1 MVHLKYNNENYN
13 SFINHYG
20 FILHQEYLK
29 WIKHNSL
36 PNGYEPFIK
45 FKFYIRKNISEEII
59 ARSKIKTVD
68 VEVQKVEK
76 TRVIKKFDVIKDNLI
91 AKKNGTYSGRS
102 DPIIRV
108 IHVERETIK
117 TENITHTEIG
127 YTEKDVD
134 VIYPIYEI
142 HEINNICQTIKTED
156 CLDKTKYYINIS
168 TLTESERD
176 SVYRQE
182 LLIGDIDPCESNN
195 IKDKIINSNHGDV
208 THKNDDTTSKSSV
221 SPVNSDDTDDG
232 EIPPDN
238 SRNTRTQETLE
249 EKKIITALNNG
260 GFDLLNFIG
269 QSDINPE
276 ISYRYRKKFL
286 KYDAAIN
293 QDDNDIGFLE
303 NIKDEYDSD

>member
-29 WIKHNSL
+29 WVKQNSL
-36 PNGYEPFIK
+36 PDGYEPFIK

-59 ARSKIKTVD
+59 ARSRIKTVD
-68 VEVQKVEK
+68 VEVQKIEK
-76 TRVIKKFDVIKDNLI
+76 TKVVKKFDIIKEDLV
-91 AKKNGTYSGRS
+91 AKKDGTYSGRS

-108 IHVERETIK
+108 IHVERETIR
-117 TENITHTEIG
+117 TENVTHTEIG

-134 VIYPIYEI
+134 IIYPIYEI
-142 HEINNICQTIKTED
+142 HETNNICQTTKTEN

-182 LLIGDIDPCESNN
+182 SLNHEIDSCEPSITEN
-195 IKDKIINSNHGDV
+195 KVINPSHINV
-208 THKNDDTTSKSSV
+208 THKSEDVTSKSSV

-232 EIPPDN
+232 EIPPN
-238 SRNTRTQETLE
+238 NYKNTGDQMMQEEMKVKTSN
-249 EKKIITALNNG
+249 KG
-260 GFDLLNFIG
+260 DFDLLSFIA

-276 ISYRYRKKFL
+276 ISYKYRSKFT

-293 QDDNDIGFLE
+293 QEDYDIGFLE
-303 NIKDEYDSD
+303 NVKNEYDSD